1 MEKTEKMSNKKRLRS
16 SSKEEKIIHENY
28 GTVKLLLHNFTTTL
42 FSIQSF
48 KKIPN
53 TKIYSLKTFK
63 NSLLKEEKYQEYLRA
78 NGLEETE
85 EDELPIIHKFGTIFS
100 ESELYGFLTI
110 CVIKLIN
117 SITEYKELPE
127 HLSQLIKDLK
137 KETSFSFV
145 EQKDVIDCS
154 KLDIL
159 LDELQLPSKPKEQIL
174 NQEESEKYKQQL
186 HTYMSF
192 LSFKPPLTPLFN
204 EETAK
209 NDSEL
214 LHYSRKEDIL
224 YILTSQPIL
233 ECYKELFTL
242 QGIQTTEELI
252 KEEIIQYLKD
262 SAHFLVSELASNTYG
277 FTIYSGTVV
286 INKQCFSKTLPET
299 IQNCFAITTIIH
311 EMANVLLRRMRTETN
326 YYLNTKECFYN
337 DVIFQESGQI
347 VEMMLFG
354 NFNSCTEPQSLFI
367 RRKESYQSTK
377 DVFKHKMIQLLIN
390 YPGSKEYKLKGRSGI
405 IQYKR
410 GECLFR
416 WSRK

>member
-1 MEKTEKMSNKKRLRS
+1 
-16 SSKEEKIIHENY
+16 
-28 GTVKLLLHNFTTTL
+28 
-42 FSIQSF
+42 
-48 KKIPN
+48 
-53 TKIYSLKTFK
+53 
-63 NSLLKEEKYQEYLRA
+63 
-78 NGLEETE
+78 
-85 EDELPIIHKFGTIFS
+85 
-100 ESELYGFLTI
+100 
-110 CVIKLIN
+110 
-117 SITEYKELPE
+117 
-127 HLSQLIKDLK
+127 
-137 KETSFSFV
+137 
-145 EQKDVIDCS
+145 
-154 KLDIL
+154 
-159 LDELQLPSKPKEQIL
+159 
-174 NQEESEKYKQQL
+174 
-186 HTYMSF
+186 MSF

-311 EMANVLLRRMRTETN
+311 EMAHVLLRRMRTETN

-337 DVIFQESGQI
+337 DVI
-347 VEMMLFG
+347 
-354 NFNSCTEPQSLFI
+354 
-367 RRKESYQSTK
+367 
-377 DVFKHKMIQLLIN
+377 
-390 YPGSKEYKLKGRSGI
+390 
-405 IQYKR
+405 
-410 GECLFR
+410 
-416 WSRK
+416 